1 MREFVFTNFNL
12 NLLDSNFHELE
23 VDNDEDP
30 LNFLENLEQKLLE
43 RKKFF
48 VQCNNLPEV
57 QIKYLEELLQK
68 HNYNSYILLLNDS
81 LSLFLRVLS
90 LNPKTT
96 MLMEVMKNYFYCK
109 LKIES
114 LSLPILNAQDLSF
127 LKKIKFNYRESL
139 KQEYNYAIDRLKD
152 NYIDD
157 YIFSFEECMNF
168 IDYNNLN
175 FKNYKLRAR

>member
-30 LNFLENLEQKLLE
+30 LEFLENLEQRLLE

-114 LSLPILNAQDLSF
+114 LSFPVLNVQSLEF
-127 LKKIKFNYRESL
+127 IKNHKFNFRESL

-152 NYIDD
+152 NYIDG
-157 YIFSFEECMNF
+157 YIYCYEECMNLV
-168 IDYNNLN
+168 DYNKMN
-175 FKNYKLRAR
+175 FKNCKLRAR